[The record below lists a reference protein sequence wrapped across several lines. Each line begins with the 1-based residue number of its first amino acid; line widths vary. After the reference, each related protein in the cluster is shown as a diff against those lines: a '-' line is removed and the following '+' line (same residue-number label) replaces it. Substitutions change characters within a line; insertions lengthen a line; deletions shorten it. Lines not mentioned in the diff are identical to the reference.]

1 MGARVIERLAA
12 DLRRDSPDMTG
23 LSARDPGYMKA
34 FAEAYSDFDF
44 LQQVL
49 QNCHGAVM
57 SVFWTRVFE
66 FHSGDFG

>member
-44 LQQVL
+44 LQQVVAKL
-49 QNCHGAVM
+49 PWGRNVRLLDAGV
-57 SVFWTRVFE
+57 
-66 FHSGDFG
+66 